1 MIIHTIIYIFS
12 SIQPLVSAKHSK
24 TFQKPSNRPPE
35 DKKQVTALTALT
47 TPDCADQPDHPTALT
62 NPTALITPCPPPFY
76 I

>member
-24 TFQKPSNRPPE
+24 NIPKTFQSPSRRQ
-35 DKKQVTALTALT
+35 KQVTALTALT
-47 TPDCADQPDHPTALT
+47 TPDCADQPDHPTAQT